1 MFNNRYMT
9 RRLLQMYA
17 FFDLD
22 GTLTDPK
29 EGITSCIKYA
39 LSKLEQPIPAMEVL
53 EKWIGPPLHDSFVD
67 ILGSPKAADRALGL
81 YRERFGSIGMYENRL
96 YAGVKAS
103 LSQLYDQAESMY
115 VVTSKPTVYSARIID
130 HFDLTSFFRKVYG
143 SNLDGSL
150 TNKSDLIR
158 LVLESES
165 IEPSAAIMIGDR
177 HHDITGAKE
186 NGLRAVGVLWGY
198 GSRQELEAAGADI
211 LCEAPKG
218 LHDCIVT

>member
-1 MFNNRYMT
+1 
-9 RRLLQMYA
+9 MYA

-29 EGITSCIKYA
+29 EGIASCIKYA

-53 EKWIGPPLHDSFVD
+53 EKWIGPPLHESFVE
-67 ILGSPKAADRALGL
+67 ILGSPEAADRAVGF

-103 LSQLYDQAESMY
+103 LRRLGDHVESMY

-130 HFDLTSFFRKVYG
+130 YFDLTSFFRKVYG

-177 HHDITGAKE
+177 HHDIAGAKE
-186 NGLRAVGVLWGY
+186 NGLRTVGVLWGY
-198 GSRQELEAAGADI
+198 GSRQELEDAGADV
-211 LCEAPKG
+211 LCEEPKL
-218 LHDCIVT
+218 LHDCIVTRN